1 MPLPQLIVV
10 DQSISKFCKL
20 VEEINTL
27 NAELI
32 QEQIDF
38 YSQGKSFEEQYQYL
52 IIEIRDKQDELRGLL
67 KVISK

>member
-1 MPLPQLIVV
+1 MSAPQLIKT
-10 DQSISKFCKL
+10 DASISRFCQL
-20 VEEINTL
+20 VDEINSL
-27 NAELI
+27 NTELV

-52 IIEIRDKQDELRGLL
+52 IIEIREKQDELRGLI